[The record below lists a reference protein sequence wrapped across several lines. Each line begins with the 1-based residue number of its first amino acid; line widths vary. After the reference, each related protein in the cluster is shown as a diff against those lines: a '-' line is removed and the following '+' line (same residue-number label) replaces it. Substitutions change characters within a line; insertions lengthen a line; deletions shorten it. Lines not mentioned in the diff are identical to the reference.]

1 MLGRG
6 ELCGSASSPFKGWGL
21 PKPRAPQRWYKH
33 AVRAASTGPAP
44 ALPPL
49 DVGCPGKITLSA
61 VPLVT
66 KLCLWPRSL
75 VFPQHLW
82 NCGRLTCLLAKGV
95 KSEPSQLLT
104 GFSLIQLIL
113 VFFKHHHGLLTDTRS
128 DFITVFW
135 CSICHYLSSSSFSSD
150 LYLYPV
156 RSYPKA
162 IRKVSLVLTRSR
174 CCGLMLN
181 IPILNIGSSIF

>member
-1 MLGRG
+1 MGQLAAPSKDEGFLSPGLLSGDTNMLSVRHPRG
-6 ELCGSASSPFKGWGL
+6 LLLHCPPGCGV
-21 PKPRAPQRWYKH
+21 PRKI
-33 AVRAASTGPAP
+33 
-44 ALPPL
+44 ALP
-49 DVGCPGKITLSA
+49 A

-66 KLCLWPRSL
+66 RLCLWPRSL

-82 NCGRLTCLLAKGV
+82 NCGRLTCMLAKGV

-104 GFSLIQLIL
+104 DFSLIQLIL
-113 VFFKHHHGLLTDTRS
+113 VFFKHHHGHLTDTRS

-156 RSYPKA
+156 RSYPKV
-162 IRKVSLVLTRSR
+162 IRKVSLILTRSR

>member
-21 PKPRAPQRWYKH
+21 PKPRAPQRCTNMLS
-33 AVRAASTGPAP
+33 VRHPRGLLLHCPP
-44 ALPPL
+44 GCGVPRKIALP
-49 DVGCPGKITLSA
+49 A

-66 KLCLWPRSL
+66 RLCLWPRSL

-82 NCGRLTCLLAKGV
+82 NCGRLTCMLAKGV

-104 GFSLIQLIL
+104 DFSLIQLLL
-113 VFFKHHHGLLTDTRS
+113 VFFKHHHGRLTDTRP
-128 DFITVFW
+128 DFITVSW